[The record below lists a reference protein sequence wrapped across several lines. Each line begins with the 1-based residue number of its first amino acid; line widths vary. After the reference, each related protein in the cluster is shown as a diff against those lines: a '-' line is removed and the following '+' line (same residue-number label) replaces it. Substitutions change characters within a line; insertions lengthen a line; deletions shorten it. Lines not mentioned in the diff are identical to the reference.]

1 MSTTKIWCPYAGEEM
16 DSAACNAEHI
26 IPLSLGGSNSF
37 TVPVSKTLNAE
48 VGSAIDAALATRD
61 VITMFRRREFDA
73 RGHSNK
79 KPEVRIR
86 NATYGADLRPAQVTL
101 GGKDG
106 TTVWDAR
113 NRLDVPEQ
121 ELAGQGIQLKFTI
134 KPFDRIRFV
143 AKVALA
149 AGYAIYGELFRTFAD
164 HADLRGLVHAK
175 SLDAAKQVLV
185 ASNLRGCFDL
195 YPVEPKDA
203 RQVQLEKVM
212 CEAVSG
218 SVVMSTPTNESVIFT
233 VGVLGQW
240 VGTMNVPAQTDSY
253 PNDGIH
259 DVGHVI
265 LMVDGKTERIS
276 LREFAKYVYGL
287 QTGQTGDERAQNDP
301 A

>member
-1 MSTTKIWCPYAGEEM
+1 M

-26 IPLSLGGSNSF
+26 IPLSLGGSNGF
-37 TVPVSKTLNAE
+37 TVPVSKALNAE
-48 VGSAIDAALATRD
+48 VGSAIDAALATSD
-61 VITMFRRREFDA
+61 VLTMFRRREFDA

-86 NATYGADLRPAQVTL
+86 NATYGADLCPAQVTL

-106 TTVWDAR
+106 TKVWDAR
-113 NRLDVPEQ
+113 KRLVVSEQ
-121 ELAGQGIQLKFTI
+121 ELAGQNIRLAFTI

-164 HADLRGLVHAK
+164 HAHLRGLVHAK
-175 SLDAAKQVLV
+175 SYDAAKGVL
-185 ASNLRGCFDL
+185 ATSNLRGCFDL
-195 YPVEPKDA
+195 YSVEPKDA
-203 RQVQLEKVM
+203 DQVLLEKAM

-218 SVVMSTPTNESVIFT
+218 SVVMSTPTSESVIFT

-240 VGTMNVPAQTDSY
+240 VGSMNVPAQTDSY

-259 DVGHVI
+259 DLGHVI
-265 LMVDGKTERIS
+265 LMVDGKTERKS
-276 LREFAKYVYGL
+276 LREFAKYVYEL
-287 QTGQTGDERAQNDP
+287 QAGQIGDEQAQNDP